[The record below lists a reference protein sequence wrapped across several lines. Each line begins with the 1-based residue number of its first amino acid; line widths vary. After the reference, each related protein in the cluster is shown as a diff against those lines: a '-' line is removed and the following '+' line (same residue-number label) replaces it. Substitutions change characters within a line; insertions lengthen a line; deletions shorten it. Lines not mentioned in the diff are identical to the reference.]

1 MHRVDELIP
10 VAIDVQQGDR
20 LGVDVEELPAEH
32 LKELFEGA
40 GAAGHSNECVSFLNH
55 GDFTL
60 VHGVHNIE
68 GGLAGVYAFQADQ
81 LVGDYAVHK
90 TASVEGSTGDG
101 THQAGTAATVDHADI
116 VLSAEGTQ
124 LTGTLSKERIITG
137 TGAAIDGEIV
147 HSLFHASP

>member
-1 MHRVDELIP
+1 MHCVDELIP
-10 VAIDVQQGDR
+10 VAVDIQQRNG
-20 LGVDVEELPAEH
+20 LGMDAEELPAEH
-32 LKELFEGA
+32 LEELLEGA
-40 GAAGHSNECVSFLNH
+40 GAARHGDERVSLLNH
-55 GDFTL
+55 GDLAL
-60 VHGVHNIE
+60 VHGIHDVE
-68 GGLAGVYAFQADQ
+68 GGLAGVDALQADQ
-81 LVGDYAVHK
+81 LVGDHAVHK

-147 HSLFHASP
+147 HSLFHGSP